1 MTYVDLASRALG
13 GAVVAANDESFC
25 AAGHLIDPRPPV
37 FSPKTFDHN
46 GQIYDGWETRRRR
59 EPGHDWVVVRLGAP
73 GIVREVVV
81 DTAFFKGN
89 YPPHCSLEAAR
100 VQGYPSVEE
109 LSEVE
114 WMPLV
119 ELSALKGDTANTFA
133 VSDEATYTHVR
144 LAIHPDG
151 GVARLRV
158 HGEVVP
164 DLELLSL
171 VPNDLAALVNGGRTT
186 ECSDSFFSD
195 PNNMLMPGLARTT
208 GEGWEVRRRRDGGH
222 DWAVIQLAVPGRLL
236 LAEIDTMHFRFNAP
250 GWAGL
255 VGYTPDGQEAT
266 ILPKTRLQP
275 DTLHRFRLSP
285 GLPLTERVRLDI
297 YPDGGV
303 ARLRLFGTCSSVY
316 CL

>member
-1 MTYVDLASRALG
+1 MTHVDLASRALG

-25 AAGHLIDPRPPV
+25 AADHLIDPRAPV

-89 YPPHCSLEAAR
+89 FPPHCSLSAAL

-109 LSEVE
+109 LSEVD
-114 WMPLV
+114 WTPLV
-119 ELSALKGDTANTFA
+119 ELAPLKGDTANTFT
-133 VSDEATYTHVR
+133 VTDEATYTHVR

-171 VPNDLAALVNGGRTT
+171 VPSDLAALVNGGRAVD
-186 ECSDSFFSD
+186 CSDAFFSA
-195 PNNMLMPGLARTT
+195 PHNMLMPGLARTT
-208 GEGWEVRRRRDGGH
+208 GEGWETRRRRDDGH
-222 DWAVIQLAVPGRLL
+222 DWVVIQLAAPGRLL
-236 LAEIDTMHFRFNAP
+236 LAELDTTQFKFNAP
-250 GWAGL
+250 GWAEL
-255 VGYTPDGQEAT
+255 VGYTVDGQEAT
-266 ILPKTRLQP
+266 VLPKTRLQP
-275 DTLHRFRLSP
+275 DTWHRFRLSVA
-285 GLPLTERVRLDI
+285 LPVVERVRLKI

-303 ARLRLFGTCSSVY
+303 GRLRLIGRPEI
-316 CL
+316 

>member
-1 MTYVDLASRALG
+1 MTDVDLASRALG

-25 AAGHLIDPRPPV
+25 AAGNLINPRLPE

-59 EPGHDWVVVRLGAP
+59 EPGYDWVIVRLGAP
-73 GIVREVVV
+73 GIVREIVV
-81 DTAFFKGN
+81 DTAYFKGN
-89 YPPHCSLEAAR
+89 YPPHCSLSAAR
-100 VQGYPSVEE
+100 VHGYPSIEE
-109 LSEVE
+109 LSDVE
-114 WMPLV
+114 WTTLV

-133 VSDEATYTHVR
+133 VTDEAAYTHVR

-158 HGEVVP
+158 LGQVVP

-171 VPNDLAALVNGGRTT
+171 VPSDLAALVNGGRALD
-186 ECSDSFFSD
+186 CSDSFFSA

-208 GEGWEVRRRRDGGH
+208 GEGWEVRRRRDDGH
-222 DWAVIQLAVPGRLL
+222 DWALIQLAAPGRLV
-236 LAEIDTMHFRFNAP
+236 LAEIDTTHFKFNAP
-250 GWAGL
+250 GWARL

-266 ILPKTRLQP
+266 ILPQTRLQP
-275 DTLHRFRLSP
+275 DTLHRFRLSVE
-285 GLPLTERVRLDI
+285 LPVLDRVRLEI

-303 ARLRLFGTCSSVY
+303 ARLHIIGTPEI
-316 CL
+316 

>member
-37 FSPKTFDHN
+37 FRPKTFDHN

-59 EPGHDWVVVRLGAP
+59 EPGYDWVIVRLGAP
-73 GIVREVVV
+73 GIVREIVV
-81 DTAFFKGN
+81 DTAYFKGN
-89 YPPHCSLEAAR
+89 YPPHCSLSAVR
-100 VQGYPSVEE
+100 MQGYPSVEE
-109 LSEVE
+109 LSGVN
-114 WMPLV
+114 WTMLV
-119 ELSALKGDTANTFA
+119 ELPALKGDTANTFA
-133 VSDEATYTHVR
+133 VTDLATYTHVR

-171 VPNDLAALVNGGRTT
+171 VPSDLAALVNGGRALD
-186 ECSDSFFSD
+186 CSDSFFSA

-208 GEGWEVRRRRDGGH
+208 GEGWEVRRRRDDGH
-222 DWAVIQLAVPGRLL
+222 DWALIQLAAPGRLL
-236 LAEIDTMHFRFNAP
+236 LAEIDTTHFKFNAP
-250 GWAGL
+250 GWAQL
-255 VGYTPDGQEAT
+255 VGYTPDGQEVT

-275 DTLHRFRLSP
+275 DTLHRFRLSVEVP
-285 GLPLTERVRLDI
+285 VLDRVRLEI

-303 ARLRLFGTCSSVY
+303 ARLRLIGTPEI
-316 CL
+316 

>member
-13 GAVVAANDESFC
+13 GAVIAANDESFC
-25 AAGHLIDPRPPV
+25 AASHLIDPQPPV

-59 EPGHDWVVVRLGAP
+59 EPGHDWVIVRLGAP

-89 YPPHCSLEAAR
+89 YPPQCSVSAAR
-100 VQGYPSVEE
+100 VSGYPSAAE

-114 WMPLV
+114 WTPLV
-119 ELSALKGDTANTFA
+119 GLSALKGDTANTFA
-133 VSDEATYTHVR
+133 VTDEATYTHVR

-158 HGEVVP
+158 HGEVIP
-164 DLELLSL
+164 DLELLRL
-171 VPNDLAALVNGGRTT
+171 VPNDLAAVANGGRAVD
-186 ECSDSFFSD
+186 CSDSYFSD

-208 GEGWEVRRRRDGGH
+208 GEGWEVRRRRDDGH
-222 DWAVIQLAVPGRLL
+222 DWALIQLAAPGRLL
-236 LAEIDTMHFRFNAP
+236 LAEIDTTQFKFNAP

-275 DTLHRFRLSP
+275 DTWHRFRLSP
-285 GLPLTERVRLDI
+285 ELPVVQRVQLNI

-303 ARLRLFGTCSSVY
+303 ARLRLIGTPETDAS
-316 CL
+316 

>member
-13 GAVVAANDESFC
+13 GGVVAANDESFC

-59 EPGHDWVVVRLGAP
+59 EPGHDWVIVRLGAP

-81 DTAFFKGN
+81 DTASFKGN
-89 YPPHCSLEAAR
+89 YPPRCSVSAAR
-100 VQGYPSVEE
+100 VQGYPSVDE

-114 WMPLV
+114 WTPLV

-133 VSDEATYTHVR
+133 VTDDATYTHVR

-158 HGEVVP
+158 HGVVVP

-171 VPNDLAALVNGGRTT
+171 VPNDLAALANGGRAIG
-186 ECSDSFFSD
+186 CSDSFFSD

-208 GEGWEVRRRRDGGH
+208 GDGWEVRRRRDAGH
-222 DWAVIQLAVPGRLL
+222 DWALIQLAAPGRLL
-236 LAEIDTMHFRFNAP
+236 LAEIDTTHFKFNAP

-255 VGYTPDGQEAT
+255 VGHTPDGQEAT
-266 ILPKTRLQP
+266 LLPKTRLQP
-275 DTLHRFRLSP
+275 DTPHRFRL
-285 GLPLTERVRLDI
+285 GTELPVVERVRLDI

-303 ARLRLFGTCSSVY
+303 ARLRLLGTPEIQHGQ
-316 CL
+316 

>member
-25 AAGHLIDPRPPV
+25 AAEHLIDPRPPV

-164 DLELLSL
+164 DLELLRL
-171 VPNDLAALVNGGRTT
+171 VPNDLAALANGGCAL

-208 GEGWEVRRRRDGGH
+208 GEGWEVRRRRDDGH
-222 DWAVIQLAVPGRLL
+222 DWALIRLAAPGRLV
-236 LAEIDTMHFRFNAP
+236 LAEIDTTNFKFNAP
-250 GWAGL
+250 GWARL
-255 VGYTPDGQEAT
+255 VGYTPGGQETT

-275 DTLHRFRLSP
+275 DTWHRFRLDVE
-285 GLPLTERVRLDI
+285 LPVLDRVRLEI

-303 ARLRLFGTCSSVY
+303 ARLRLIGTPEI
-316 CL
+316 

>member
-1 MTYVDLASRALG
+1 MNHIDLASRALG

-25 AAGHLIDPRPPV
+25 AADHLIDPRPPV
-37 FSPKTFDHN
+37 FSPHTFDHN

-59 EPGHDWVVVRLGAP
+59 EPGHDWVIVRLAAP

-89 YPPHCSLEAAR
+89 YPPHCRVAAAR
-100 VQGYPSVEE
+100 VEGYPSPAE

-114 WMPLV
+114 WVSLV
-119 ELSALKGDTANTFA
+119 ELAALKGDTANVFA
-133 VSDEATYTHVR
+133 VTDGAAYTHVR
-144 LAIHPDG
+144 LEIHPDG

-171 VPNDLAALVNGGRTT
+171 VPQDLAALINGGRAVG
-186 ECSDSFFSD
+186 CSDSFYSS

-208 GEGWEVRRRRDGGH
+208 GDGWENRRRRDDGH
-222 DWAVIQLAVPGRLL
+222 DWALIQLAAPGKLA
-236 LAEIDTMHFRFNAP
+236 LAEIDTTHFKFNAP
-250 GWAGL
+250 GWADLAGH
-255 VGYTPDGQEAT
+255 TPDGQELNL
-266 ILPKTRLQP
+266 LPKTRLQP
-275 DTLHRFRLSP
+275 DTRHRFRLRP
-285 GLPLTERVRLDI
+285 THPAVTHVRLNI

-303 ARLRLFGTCSSVY
+303 ARLRLIGTP
-316 CL
+316 LRD